1 MRILKEMFIED
12 EEDIGQRERKFR
24 WKNINDIDATT
35 MQATEDNDL
44 LADQDDD
51 ENEEEWRRLRYERE
65 QLLQK
70 QMAENDTAEAST
82 TTPNLESNQNG
93 ENVTSV
99 VSSIFRR
106 TSLLKT
112 ANTSS
117 SPFLINQSALMST
130 HVGRKSFLNRDD
142 KTMEKLV
149 SLTKAAGDGETVKST
164 ATGKGNYIFLVT
176 EKKVAEK
183 RKSDVDHTIQ
193 VNPSKK
199 VKSATVQK
207 TEQTKK
213 KIRFLD
219 LLSKQSNV

>member
-1 MRILKEMFIED
+1 MRILKEMFVED

-44 LADQDDD
+44 LAEQDDD

-70 QMAENDTAEAST
+70 QMAENGTAEAST

-93 ENVTSV
+93 ENATSV
-99 VSSIFRR
+99 VPSIFRR

-149 SLTKAAGDGETVKST
+149 SLTKATGDGETVKST

-176 EKKVAEK
+176 EKKVTEK

-213 KIRFLD
+213 KIGFLD
-219 LLSKQSNV
+219 LLSKQPNV